1 VWPVPVNLADNLSLA
16 SHDAQSLTKPTPSAI
31 LQLAEAK
38 PHTPI
43 YTMHKY
49 FARRPWNVFSQLV
62 SQYSS
67 PDDIV
72 LDPFCGGG
80 TTVVE
85 SLKLGRK
92 AIGVDVNPLATYIT
106 RMECESLSLE
116 AFRQDFYQVRE
127 AAQTEI
133 QSLYATKCEKC
144 GKESIV
150 RWIEWDERT
159 RQMTRLK
166 YHCSSCGEEEKEPS
180 RRDQSLS
187 SGIDANFALWVERT
201 NLWFPRTR
209 IPRGDKTNSLL
220 NHGINY
226 FFELFTKRNL
236 LALSMLLKA
245 IDSTTNNDSR
255 ALLKFAFSG
264 TLKWASRQS
273 HRRGRIVEGWALH
286 AYWIYPRS
294 LEINVWEVFE
304 RRMLAVLRGKQY
316 LSQNIA
322 APCRL
327 VSSYK
332 DLVDRKASCL
342 MLHRSASRLPIP
354 DDGIDAIITD
364 PPYGGNINYAELSDF
379 WYVWLNGGK
388 TIDRKEEVVI
398 NRTQGKALADY
409 ERMLHTIFKECYR
422 VLKPN
427 RYLVCTFNSRD
438 MRVVT
443 GFIAAVSRAGFVLP
457 SEGLVYQK
465 PIRAYTTTF
474 HAMQIGAFVGDFMFA
489 FKKET
494 KTQPTTMDPARE
506 FLKVRQKVSS
516 LIREAP
522 RSGMTEVG
530 VREKAYR
537 ILIPFVAKYA
547 HSDIPVCK
555 ETVDFFENK
564 MMECERY
571 FKELRRTITEERRR
585 AFQNQ
590 RI

>member
-1 VWPVPVNLADNLSLA
+1 VPVNLADNLSLGLY
-16 SHDAQSLTKPTPSAI
+16 DAQSLTKATPSAI

-62 SQYSS
+62 SHYSS
-67 PDDIV
+67 PGDIV

-116 AFRQDFYQVRE
+116 VFRRGFYEVRE
-127 AAQTEI
+127 SVQPEI
-133 QSLYATKCEKC
+133 QSFYATKCEKC
-144 GKESIV
+144 GKESIAH
-150 RWIEWDERT
+150 WIEWDERS
-159 RQMTRLK
+159 RQMTCLK
-166 YHCSSCGEEEKEPS
+166 YYCSGCGEKEKEPS

-187 SGIDANFALWVERT
+187 SEIDANFAVWVEKSK
-201 NLWFPRTR
+201 LWFPRTR

-220 NHGINY
+220 NHGTNY

-245 IDSTTNNDSR
+245 IDSTTNNDAR

-264 TLKWASRQS
+264 TLKWASKQS
-273 HRRGRIVEGWALH
+273 HRRGQIVEGWALH

-327 VSSYK
+327 ASSFK
-332 DLVDRKASCL
+332 DMLDRRASCL

-354 DDGIDAIITD
+354 DNSIDAIITD

-379 WYVWLNGGK
+379 WYVWLNRGK

-409 ERMLHTIFKECYR
+409 ERMLHTIFRECYR

-427 RYLVCTFNSRD
+427 RCLVCTFNSKD
-438 MRVVT
+438 MRIVT
-443 GFIAAVSRAGFVLP
+443 SFIAAVSRSGFVLP
-457 SEGLVYQK
+457 FEGLVYQR

-474 HAMQIGAFVGDFMFA
+474 HAMQIGAFVGDFIFA
-489 FKKET
+489 FKKKT
-494 KTQPTTMDPARE
+494 KAQPSNLNPAHE
-506 FLKVRQKVSS
+506 LCKARQNVSS
-516 LIREAP
+516 LIREAL
-522 RSGMTEVG
+522 RGGMTEVG
-530 VREKAYR
+530 VREKAYQV
-537 ILIPFVAKYA
+537 LIPLVAKYA
-547 HSDIPVCK
+547 HSDRSVC
-555 ETVDFFENK
+555 EEAVDFFENK
-564 MMECERY
+564 MMECEPY
-571 FKELRRTITEERRR
+571 FRELRRTITEERRQ
-585 AFQNQ
+585 AFRNQ
-590 RI
+590 RGYE